1 MKLSEIDV
9 IDSEYLY
16 NDSEGH
22 DKVYNVF
29 FGYSKDNPNNY
40 IVIAEWGRR
49 GGVLKESIKTTEWDN
64 RYNARK
70 VFDDLIDEKMIK
82 KHYKR
87 VVNRSKITN
96 VSFPKKQAKNT
107 KVTKVDLSD
116 LTERK
121 LTFDEL

>member
-29 FGYSKDNPNNY
+29 LGFDKDQPREY
-40 IVIAEWGRR
+40 AVIAEWGRR
-49 GGVLKESIKTTEWDN
+49 GGVIKESVKIQGTNLHTAQQEYLD
-64 RYNARK
+64 
-70 VFDDLIDEKMIK
+70 VIDEKITK

-87 VVNRSKITN
+87 VVNRSKIAN
-96 VSFPKKQAKNT
+96 ISSPKKQAKNT